1 MTTMQQRQ
9 SGQAVILCV
18 EDEDDLRCDLV
29 DELTE
34 AGYAVIEARDGVQ
47 AAARID
53 EAQPDLILCDINMP
67 GRNGY
72 DLLDQ
77 LRRERPELAEVPFI
91 FLTALADPRE
101 VVRGKRAGADDYL
114 VKPVDFDLMLAT
126 VEARLRE
133 VGRIRTAQRLEV
145 DRLRQALGGL
155 HIPPANG
162 DGAWQALDYVALGMV
177 LLDGSGEVLFAN
189 RSAKVLA
196 TEADGLAV
204 SGRFGMTTVTEG
216 HSLQRAVSAAVT
228 AGLAGEEHV
237 SCAPLPRVSEERDM
251 LAVACALDASGPSS
265 PRAPAAVVFISD
277 PLRRQNV
284 PGDVLAALFGL
295 TPAEC
300 QIAVLLAHGNR
311 LEEIATHLRVSQ
323 TTIAYH
329 MRNLYQKT
337 GTNRQADLIALVL
350 TGPMAVNFR

>member
-1 MTTMQQRQ
+1 MTTMEQGQTE
-9 SGQAVILCV
+9 QAVILCV

-29 DELTE
+29 DELKE
-34 AGYAVIEARDGVQ
+34 AGYTVIEARDGVQ

-53 EAQPDLILCDINMP
+53 EAKPDLILCDINMP

-72 DLLDQ
+72 DLLDE
-77 LRRERPELAEVPFI
+77 LRRKRPELAEVPFI
-91 FLTALADPRE
+91 FLSALADPRE

-133 VGRIRTAQRLEV
+133 VNRIRSTQQVEINQ
-145 DRLRQALGGL
+145 LRQALGGL
-155 HIPPANG
+155 HGPMVDK
-162 DGAWQALDYVALGMV
+162 DGSWQALNYVALGIV
-177 LLDGSGEVLFAN
+177 LLDGSGKVLFAN
-189 RSAKVLA
+189 RSAEMLA
-196 TEADGLAV
+196 SETDGLCL
-204 SGRFGMTTVTEG
+204 SGRFDAAAPAAGR
-216 HSLQRAVSAAVT
+216 SLHQAVFAAVS

-237 SCAPLPRVSEERDM
+237 SCASLPRMTEERGM
-251 LAVACALDASGPSS
+251 LAVACALDASGQDS
-265 PRAPAAVVFISD
+265 PPAPAAVVFISD
-277 PLRRQNV
+277 PLRRQHV

-300 QIAVLLAHGNR
+300 QIAVLLAHGDR
-311 LEEIATHLRVSQ
+311 LEEIASRLGVSQ

-350 TGPMAVNFR
+350 TGPMAVNFK

>member
-1 MTTMQQRQ
+1 MTAMETGR
-9 SGQAVILCV
+9 AVILCV
-18 EDEDDLRCDLV
+18 EDEDDLRLDLV
-29 DELTE
+29 DELKE

-47 AAARID
+47 ALARID
-53 EAQPDLILCDINMP
+53 GTRPDLILCDINMP

-72 DLLDQ
+72 DLLDE

-133 VGRIRTAQRLEV
+133 VTRIRSAQQARI
-145 DRLRQALGGL
+145 DHLRQALGGL
-155 HIPPANG
+155 HRPPANREG
-162 DGAWQALDYVALGMV
+162 DWQALDYVALGMV
-177 LLDGSGEVLFAN
+177 LLDGAGNVLFAN
-189 RSAKVLA
+189 RSARELA
-196 TEADGLAV
+196 AGADDFTL
-204 SGRFGMTTVTEG
+204 SGRFTATTPANE
-216 HSLQRAVSAAVT
+216 RALHEAVAT
-228 AGLAGEEHV
+228 AIKAGLAGEEHV
-237 SCAPLPRVSEERDM
+237 SCAALPRAHEERDM
-251 LAVACALDASGPSS
+251 LVVACALDATGRDS
-265 PRAPAAVVFISD
+265 PPAPAAVAFISD
-277 PLRRQNV
+277 PLRRPHV
-284 PGDVLAALFGL
+284 PGGVLVGLFGL

-300 QIAVLLAHGNR
+300 QVAMLLAQGHR
-311 LEEIATHLRVSQ
+311 LESIATRLEVSQ

-350 TGPMAVNFR
+350 TGPMAVSFE